1 MTTQAPGG
9 SLDILRQN
17 YRPAFLAHLTSRDEA
32 TLRLAYE
39 LGRQAVATSAS
50 MLDMVQ
56 IHHEVFADVVATLR
70 DVDELPDL
78 LAAATTFLVESLAPF
93 EMTRNPVGLQGT

>member
-1 MTTQAPGG
+1 MIAQPPGVP
-9 SLDILRQN
+9 LDILRQN
-17 YRPAFLAHLTSRDEA
+17 YRPAFLSHLTSHDEA

-39 LGRQAVATSAS
+39 LGRTAVATNAS

-93 EMTRNPVGLQGT
+93 EMTRNPVVGLS